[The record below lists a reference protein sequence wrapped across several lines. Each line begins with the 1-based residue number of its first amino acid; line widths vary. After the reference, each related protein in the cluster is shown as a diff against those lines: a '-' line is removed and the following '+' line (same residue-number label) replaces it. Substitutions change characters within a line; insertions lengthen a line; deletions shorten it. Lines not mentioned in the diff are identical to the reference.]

1 MYIMNCV
8 TRWADTR
15 TAGTN
20 QRSHQMRKLL
30 LPTAAAALA
39 LVALDAA
46 PAKAQ
51 VIITSGYYSQG
62 YSGGYSPYSYGGP
75 RVVIG
80 SSGISIGSNGI
91 NFGTY
96 PTYPAYSG
104 YSGYGY
110 GQSYGGGHNPYQ
122 GGMYSPYYG
131 GVLPAYY
138 GGGYSGYR
146 GGYPGGW
153 RR

>member
-1 MYIMNCV
+1 MYIMKCV
-8 TRWADTR
+8 TRRADTR

-20 QRSHQMRKLL
+20 QRSHQMRRLF
-30 LPTAAAALA
+30 LPTAAVALA

-80 SSGISIGSNGI
+80 SSGI

-110 GQSYGGGHNPYQ
+110 
-122 GGMYSPYYG
+122 
-131 GVLPAYY
+131 
-138 GGGYSGYR
+138 R
-146 GGYPGGW
+146 
-153 RR
+153 